1 MPYDPRAFAASAA
14 ARSDGYVQV
23 PAPKPSHSFL
33 GQVLGGIAESI
44 AEGWHKT
51 TDGYRPLFTPEQH
64 AKLEGPATFKVG
76 PVAVGNPIHYAN
88 KLLYSAAEGAYATLN
103 AAWGAVGAV
112 AGGVDGV
119 AQETGL
125 AKRLSVGGYDFL
137 PGTLAMQIMEA
148 VPVSPEAAF
157 AHEAAAAS
165 TTARTLRQEAGVGRR
180 VATELPQVK
189 PQRLKPTEPTAA
201 PEAAPAHP
209 QASLEQPLPTGAAG
223 AVRDTR
229 APESIPQEPAPA
241 AAHMDAEGLPK
252 SETLTG
258 PEAPLLTPEELL
270 GDPEKARQTIADRLG
285 TLTPEQAG
293 EIAGRVGKAME
304 DGTVVDDPF
313 FRSLLHVQLDP
324 ADQAKSLQVLQIFDD
339 SLQDMATKAGAG
351 HRTVDSMKAELAD
364 MMARGVTMEDLAK
377 NAEDTHTL
385 AARARLG
392 VHAMVKAGYDFVQA
406 RDELLPRIIAKEP
419 GARESLVQ
427 ALVKSS
433 QMYALGKA
441 PLSNAGRAMR
451 FAQEDLGLGIG
462 KVADDVLDLE
472 DPAAIERRVRDS
484 VDELSDDDLAEL
496 TGHIKTAKDLG
507 RVDEIL
513 SDANNAQRYS
523 LIRRAFK
530 TMSVWLRSNALSPA
544 TGLFNAAS
552 FVLHDAFRSE
562 ASRSWAIRQAIREGR
577 LDDAELFTLER
588 AVGRSVYWK
597 AHMAGVA
604 AMGKRLKWEAL
615 SDLEDIA
622 KVAGFSGAAEK
633 ARLKRGTMLE
643 NGYVPPAMREWQKAP
658 TLAIKGED
666 ADAFNARLSDRSLE
680 GGSLARVLN
689 GIERVGAT
697 ADNVVHALAGA
708 SMKVFINSIDDAGR
722 AFVQLKELHMQSARF
737 AFREGVAQGLEGEAL
752 ANYVKQRSVELAELP
767 PSSVMDA
774 MEEALF
780 SGGEISDQTK
790 FLLQRDRL
798 VDDEVDKVMFMDG
811 PQTAVGKHSSNFLQA
826 IDPLGVVFPF
836 VRTPT
841 RLLETGLVDYTPWA
855 GQAKH
860 IREQL
865 LAGGPEAELVKARM
879 ELFAPIFA
887 TGVSLGLAGIYKA
900 TNGGFN
906 NTSALEGGPP
916 NRIQIGDAYF
926 EVSRLDPLS
935 LTLAMGGLVGQA
947 ARQGFADGTSYD
959 ATEGAKGAMQ
969 TAFAAAYDSILS
981 KSYLTGLRDIVTA
994 IASPDSK
1001 RTVGTL
1007 QKVIQN
1013 AAARMVPFAGTSRTL
1028 TETFRSSAPE
1038 VMSTVDAIL
1047 RGIPGAALYLP
1058 TKRDV
1063 LGNPVDGRT
1072 AGIAVGSSAPTDG
1085 VAAKLQRLG
1094 LNVQNV
1100 RATDPTGFTMSASDL
1115 DELRRVRGH
1124 EALDNQGRTLPEALQ
1139 DLFDSAPFKGAA
1151 TKAVRSRMVSS
1162 TISSFNEPARALM
1175 EQRLPQFAADRLGN
1189 RTFRQFLYEGMGKAQ
1204 AGELA
1209 RQWPEAEGLPEP
1221 NIQ

>member
-392 VHAMVKAGYDFVQA
+392 VHAMVKAGYDFAQA
-406 RDELLPRIIAKEP
+406 RDEILPRIVAKEP
-419 GARESLVQ
+419 GAREDLVS

-451 FAQEDLGLGIG
+451 FAQEDIGLGISRVG
-462 KVADDVLDLE
+462 DDVFDLE
-472 DPAAIERRVRDS
+472 DPAAIDKRVRDS
-484 VDELSDDDLAEL
+484 VDHLSDDDLAAL

-507 RVDEIL
+507 RVEEIL
-513 SDANNAQRYS
+513 SDANNAQRFS
-523 LIRRAFK
+523 LLQRAK
-530 TMSVWLRSNALSPA
+530 QTLSTWLRSNALSPA

-552 FVLHDAFRSE
+552 FVIHDAFRAE

-588 AVGRSVYWK
+588 AIGRSVYWK
-597 AHMAGVA
+597 SHMAGLA

-615 SDLEDIA
+615 GDLTDIG
-622 KVAGFSGAAEK
+622 KVAGLDTSK
-633 ARLKRGTMLE
+633 LSDARGSMLE
-643 NGYVPPAMREWQKAP
+643 AGYVPPGRREFQKAP
-658 TLAIKGED
+658 TLAIAGQD
-666 ADAFNARLSDRSLE
+666 ADAFNARLSDRALE
-680 GGSLARVLN
+680 GGSVARVLN

-722 AFVQLKELHMQSARF
+722 AFVQMKELHMQSARF
-737 AFREGVAQGLEGEAL
+737 AFREGVSMGLEGEDL
-752 ANYVKQRSVELAELP
+752 AHYVKQRSVELAELP
-767 PSSVMDA
+767 SASVMDA

-780 SGGEISDQTK
+780 SGGELSDQTK
-790 FLLQRDRL
+790 FLLQRDRM
-798 VDDEVDKVMFMDG
+798 VDDETDKVMFMDG
-811 PQTAVGKHSSNFLQA
+811 PQTLAGRKGAAAVQA
-826 IDPLGVVFPF
+826 VDPLGIVFPF

-855 GQAKH
+855 ANAKH

-879 ELFAPIFA
+879 ELFTPIFA
-887 TGVSLGLAGIYKA
+887 VGVSLGLAGVYKA

-906 NTSALEGGPP
+906 NTSALEAGPP
-916 NRIQIGDAYF
+916 NRIQVGNTYF
-926 EVSRLDPLS
+926 EVSRLDPIS

-947 ARQGFADGTSYD
+947 TRQGFADGTAFD
-959 ATEGAKGAMQ
+959 AAEGAKGAMQ
-969 TAFAAAYDSILS
+969 TAFAATYDSILS

-1001 RTVGTL
+1001 RALGAI
-1007 QKVIQN
+1007 QKVLQN
-1013 AAARMVPFAGTSRTL
+1013 SAARMVPLSGTARTL
-1028 TETFRSSAPE
+1028 TESFRSSTPE
-1038 VMSTVDAIL
+1038 AMTTVDAIL
-1047 RGIPGAALYLP
+1047 RGVPGASLYLP
-1058 TKRDV
+1058 TKRDL

-1072 AGIAVGSSAPTDG
+1072 MGIAIGSSAPSDD
-1085 VAAKLQRLG
+1085 VAAELQRLG
-1094 LNVQNV
+1094 LNVQNL
-1100 RATDPTGFTMSASDL
+1100 RASDPSGFTMSAADL

-1124 EALDNQGRTLPEALQ
+1124 EALDSQGRTLPDALRE
-1139 DLFDSAPFKGAA
+1139 LFSSPPFQTAA
-1151 TKAVRSRMVSS
+1151 TKAVRERMVSS
-1162 TISSFNEPARALM
+1162 TISSFNEPARALLS
-1175 EQRLPQFAADRLGN
+1175 ERDPQFAANRVGN
-1189 RTFRQFLYEGMGKAQ
+1189 KAFREFLEQGLSKQASREQAAQ
-1204 AGELA
+1204 TA
-1209 RQWPEAEGLPEP
+1209 RDLGLPDP
-1221 NIQ
+1221 AIQ